1 MILNTKQ
8 SVKGAHRMLGY
19 VEGTPTTNSQLGTL
33 EMSNFA
39 MDVQCTGSETSVL
52 ECPHFTVENCG
63 TGVENPETGKIVNF
77 ILA

>member
-1 MILNTKQ
+1 MIFYTKQ

-19 VEGTPTTNSQLGTL
+19 IEGMPTTISQLGTL
-33 EMSNFA
+33 ETTNFA

-52 ECPHFTVENCG
+52 DCPHFTVENCEM
-63 TGVENPETGKIVNF
+63 GVENPETGKIVNF